1 MRKIIYHIATSI
13 DGFIASKEGDV
24 SGFLMEGEHADEF
37 MASIAKYDVVIMGR
51 GTYEFGF
58 HGLKPGDPAYQGLK
72 HYIVSNSLQFE
83 NNDDVMLI
91 SSSVAEF
98 FRELKNEEGKDIWLC
113 GGGQL
118 AGYLLNNGLVD
129 ELILKVN
136 PIILGDGIR
145 LFEQLNHCVPF
156 EFYDSKSYANGVI
169 LQKYKIAAN

>member
-13 DGFIASKEGDV
+13 DGFIAGKGGDV

-37 MASIAKYDVVIMGR
+37 MASFANYDAVIMGR

-58 HGLKPGDPAYQGLK
+58 QFGLKPGDPAYQGLK

-83 NNDDVMLI
+83 SNDDVMLI
-91 SSSVAEF
+91 SSGVTQF
-98 FRELKNEEGKDIWLC
+98 FRELKNEEGKNIWLC

-156 EFYDSKSYANGVI
+156 EFYDSNRMPMG
-169 LQKYKIAAN
+169 